1 MAQGG
6 TLSPEQVEALARP
19 FIYMAE
25 AIVEYY
31 KDPEHE
37 RDYQAYFLERYGR
50 PAPEW
55 DRIGD
60 IGNG

>member
-1 MAQGG
+1 MGQFK
-6 TLSPEQVEALARP
+6 LSEEQIEELARP
-19 FIYMAE
+19 LGTYLAQNI
-25 AIVEYY
+25 IDYY

-37 RDYQAYFLERYGR
+37 RAYQEWFLKTYGH

-60 IGNG
+60 IS